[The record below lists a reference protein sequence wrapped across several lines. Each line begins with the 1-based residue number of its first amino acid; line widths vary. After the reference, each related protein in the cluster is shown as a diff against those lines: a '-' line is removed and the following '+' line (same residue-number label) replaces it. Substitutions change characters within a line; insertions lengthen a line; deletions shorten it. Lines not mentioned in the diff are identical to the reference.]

1 MRLPQAA
8 RRTAHSSESR
18 GRSDLEP
25 IEQSANSDSVDVILQ
40 RWRAIE
46 RQLDGLQPGS
56 PEAMRLFEEFERARD
71 DYMAAFRE
79 RKDEHGDPH

>member
-1 MRLPQAA
+1 
-8 RRTAHSSESR
+8 
-18 GRSDLEP
+18 
-25 IEQSANSDSVDVILQ
+25 VILQ

-56 PEAMRLFEEFERARD
+56 PDAMRLFEEFERARD

-79 RKDEHGDPH
+79 RKDEPGDPH